1 MTSSH
6 PYYQHL
12 AAAFVRGCAL
22 SGDAVSLPETLLHV
36 PLDSLT
42 CEQLESVI
50 AIGAESGLRLHKFK
64 RTHETLPRVR
74 RVLGILQGIALESL
88 LDVGSGRGAFLWPCL
103 NAFPRLPVTVCEVA
117 SVRIPLYE
125 AVQKGGIDRLCFH
138 QSDIVAMNL
147 PDRSFGVVTMLEVL
161 EHLERPLEAIQAG
174 LRLASRHFVVS
185 VPSKED
191 NNPTHIHFLNKP
203 KLEALFKDAG
213 CQRIR
218 FDGVPGHLI
227 LIASPP

>member
-6 PYYQHL
+6 HYYQHL
-12 AAAFVRGCAL
+12 AAAFVRGSAL
-22 SGDAVSLPETLLHV
+22 FGGTVSLPETLLHK

-42 CEQLESVI
+42 NEQLESI
-50 AIGAESGLRLHKFK
+50 ITIGAEFGLRLHKFK

-74 RVLGILQGIALESL
+74 RVLGILQGIAPESL

-103 NAFPRLPVTVCEVA
+103 NTFPRLPVTVCEIDP
-117 SVRIPLYE
+117 VRIRLYE
-125 AVQKGGIDRLCFH
+125 AVQKGGIDRLLFH
-138 QSDIVAMNL
+138 QSDLVTMIL
-147 PDRSFGVVTMLEVL
+147 PDRSFDVVTMLEVL
-161 EHLERPLEAIQAG
+161 EHLERPWEAIQAG
-174 LRLASRHFVVS
+174 LRLASRHLVVS

-191 NNPTHIHFLNKP
+191 DNPTHIHFLNKP
-203 KLEALFKDAG
+203 KLEALFKNAG

-227 LIASPP
+227 LIASLP